1 MSDNNC
7 DFNEV
12 IIDVVEKIRLADELD
27 ETIINSLYESL
38 DKVSTVYESEEFIPK
53 LLAYNLLVLHD
64 NLEGALGFYSG
75 EDKIKISK
83 INSRINE
90 YIEKI
95 FLS

>member
-64 NLEGALGFYSG
+64 NLEGSLGFYSG
-75 EDKIKISK
+75 EDKIKISN

-95 FLS
+95 FLN